1 MTQLLNPQVLKGN
14 WTKGFALDIHTIS
27 STPLGDGHFDNQ
39 YSKMGE
45 FIKNIKNHDKEGLI
59 QELGEIISNFIRG
72 KNKELTSNEYPYPTL
87 NGIICVPPSK
97 TNRSFQPVLELG
109 KEIYK
114 NMHIPILTNLKKN
127 KKTPTM
133 KTLSIEESKNELN
146 GAFSID
152 NPEEL
157 NGKNIL
163 LFDDLYGTGTTL
175 TEITKTIKENTYVK
189 NVFVLTVTKTRTSHG
204 IRNDSNTDTT
214 NDLPF

>member
-1 MTQLLNPQVLKGN
+1 
-14 WTKGFALDIHTIS
+14 
-27 STPLGDGHFDNQ
+27 
-39 YSKMGE
+39 
-45 FIKNIKNHDKEGLI
+45 
-59 QELGEIISNFIRG
+59 
-72 KNKELTSNEYPYPTL
+72 
-87 NGIICVPPSK
+87 
-97 TNRSFQPVLELG
+97 
-109 KEIYK
+109 
-114 NMHIPILTNLKKN
+114 
-127 KKTPTM
+127 M

-204 IRNDSNTDTT
+204 IRNDFNADTT